1 MALRKITDAELK
13 GKGNV
18 GKPDIPGVST
28 AEMQRI
34 MDEIPREI
42 IVPAFNELS
51 QQAETALNNRY
62 TKEETNSAI
71 NQRVID
77 IGTGDMAKGVYDP
90 NNAGIDVTVQ
100 EYACTKTG
108 KVYALTGS
116 GAVGRFKVPAAWES
130 GDTWTV
136 NGNAVPAYRGAD
148 TVDGDAVVAGRW
160 VIFTFDGTQ
169 LNFNGGGG
177 LTTSKL
183 AQATAGTGDVLNG
196 VPFYAGNKTLKK
208 GTLALSGNMTA
219 GDLLKGKSGYATD
232 PKSKITGTLEL
243 IGNMTAAD
251 LLAGMYGYATDPK
264 TLIYGAMVNRG
275 NWGATINPGGS
286 VTVVK
291 GFHAGG
297 GVVNASNAGV
307 LVWCFLQSSGNGDQ
321 RTVFA
326 NGNFGSASGYSF
338 TFNRAGTY
346 RAYFVITQ
354 PQGSGGSGIKLNWG
368 SWLWGPHDTTSGAQT
383 ISFTVSSGNSIQMY
397 CSNTD
402 TTCTQAAI
410 VVYAES

>member
-1 MALRKITDAELK
+1 MALRRITDAELK

-51 QQAETALNNRY
+51 HQAETALNDRY

-90 NNAGIDVTVQ
+90 NNAGVDVTVQ

-116 GAVGRFKVPAAWES
+116 GAMGRFKVPAAWAS

-136 NGNAVPAYRGAD
+136 NGKAVPAYCGAD
-148 TVDGDAVVAGRW
+148 AVDGDAVVAGRW

-219 GDLLKGKSGYATD
+219 GDLLAGKTGYSTNV
-232 PKSKITGTLEL
+232 KSKITGTLAL
-243 IGNMTAAD
+243 SGNMTAAD
-251 LLAGMYGYATDPK
+251 LLAGKTGYSNNAKSKIT
-264 TLIYGAMVNRG
+264 GAMVNRG
-275 NWGATINPGGS
+275 NWGTTINPGGS

-297 GVVNASNAGV
+297 GVVKASTDGV
-307 LVWCFLQSSGNGDQ
+307 LAYAQMYFSPVDQCKTLYCNSALGSMSGN
-321 RTVFA
+321 VFVV
-326 NGNFGSASGYSF
+326 SK
-338 TFNRAGTY
+338 AGKY
-346 RAYFVITQ
+346 RAYMNFGYDPIGQAASGLKKNGSWVYGPYISHSGYYDITASAGDKIYFLCQ
-354 PQGSGGSGIKLNWG
+354 GYEGYGSTQGSI
-368 SWLWGPHDTTSGAQT
+368 AM
-383 ISFTVSSGNSIQMY
+383 ISL
-397 CSNTD
+397 
-402 TTCTQAAI
+402 
-410 VVYAES
+410 

>member
-1 MALRKITDAELK
+1 MALRRITDAELK

-51 QQAETALNNRY
+51 KQAETALNDRY

-116 GAVGRFKVPAAWES
+116 GAVGRFKVPAAWAS

-136 NGNAVPAYRGAD
+136 NGKTVPAYCGAD
-148 TVDGDAVVAGRW
+148 AVDGDAVVAGRW

-196 VPFYAGNKTLKK
+196 VPFYSGNKTLKK
-208 GTLALSGNMTA
+208 GTLTLSGNMTAGDLLAGKTGYSTNAKSKITGTLALSGNMTA
-219 GDLLKGKSGYATD
+219 
-232 PKSKITGTLEL
+232 
-243 IGNMTAAD
+243 AD
-251 LLAGMYGYATDPK
+251 LLAGKTGYSNNAKSKIT
-264 TLIYGAMVNRG
+264 GAMVNRG
-275 NWGATINPGGS
+275 NWGTTINPGESVIVPRGYHNGNGKVYGGISWQFVWGFIWHSNRNYYTFGTNSLFGAASGS
-286 VTVVK
+286 TWTCK
-291 GFHAGG
+291 KAGNYRIRAVYSDSTG
-297 GVVNASNAGV
+297 
-307 LVWCFLQSSGNGDQ
+307 SSGTGVKKN
-321 RTVFA
+321 
-326 NGNFGSASGYSF
+326 
-338 TFNRAGTY
+338 
-346 RAYFVITQ
+346 
-354 PQGSGGSGIKLNWG
+354 G
-368 SWLWGPHDTTSGAQT
+368 SWLFNGMFGDKTQDVSLAVGDTIQIVGGGIYGDPYPACVAT
-383 ISFTVSSGNSIQMY
+383 IVIW
-397 CSNTD
+397 
-402 TTCTQAAI
+402 AI
-410 VVYAES
+410 

>member
-1 MALRKITDAELK
+1 MALRRITDAELK

-51 QQAETALNNRY
+51 QQAETALNDRY

-71 NQRVID
+71 NQRVVD

-90 NNAGIDVTVQ
+90 NNAGVDVTVQ

-116 GAVGRFKVPAAWES
+116 GAVGRFKVPAAWAS

-136 NGNAVPAYRGAD
+136 NGNAVPAYCGAD
-148 TVDGDAVVAGRW
+148 PVDGDAVVAGRW
-160 VIFTFDGTQ
+160 VIFTFDGAQ

-208 GTLALSGNMTA
+208 GTLVLSGNMTA
-219 GDLLKGKSGYATD
+219 GDLLKGKSGYATN
-232 PKSKITGTLEL
+232 PKSKIIGTLEL
-243 IGNMTAAD
+243 TGNMTAAD
-251 LLAGMYGYATDPK
+251 LLAGKEGYATDPK
-264 TLIYGAMVNRG
+264 NKIPGAMVNRG
-275 NWGATINPGGS
+275 NWGATIAPGGG
-286 VTVVK
+286 VGVPK

-297 GVVNASNAGV
+297 GAVYASVTGMLAYAQGQMSTLGETSTLYCNSAFGYM
-307 LVWCFLQSSGNGDQ
+307 SGL
-321 RTVFA
+321 
-326 NGNFGSASGYSF
+326 
-338 TFNRAGTY
+338 TFIVTRAGNY
-346 RAYFVITQ
+346 RAYMYFGHDPIGET
-354 PQGSGGSGIKLNWG
+354 GRSGLKKNG
-368 SWLWGPHDTTSGAQT
+368 SWLYGPSMSASTYVD
-383 ISFTVSSGNSIQMY
+383 FTANAGDQILFYLQGYEVYGNSQGSIAM
-397 CSNTD
+397 T
-402 TTCTQAAI
+402 AL
-410 VVYAES
+410 